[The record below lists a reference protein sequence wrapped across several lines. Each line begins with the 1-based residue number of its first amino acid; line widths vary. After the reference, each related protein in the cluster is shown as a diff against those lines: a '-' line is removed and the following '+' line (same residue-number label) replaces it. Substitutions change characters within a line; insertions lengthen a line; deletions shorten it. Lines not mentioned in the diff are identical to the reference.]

1 MEKKTET
8 WGDIYKLFTDRNKD
22 LIRYIADYR
31 PANEDYKI
39 QIWLKNGTT
48 FYARWIY
55 EFEEF
60 ALSEVEGEVED
71 EKM

>member
-1 MEKKTET
+1 MGKET
-8 WGDIYKLFTDRNKD
+8 LTWEDVYELFIDRNKD
-22 LIRYIADYR
+22 LVRHIKDYR
-31 PANEDYKI
+31 PADENYKI

-60 ALSEVEGEVED
+60 ALSEAR
-71 EKM
+71 